1 MSQKT
6 FKKQLMNNF
15 FQTYNTDYQ
24 VADSAGT
31 ATAIFSGSKTRM
43 AVLGIDSTPAYN
55 TCDAQVNI
63 MF

>member
-1 MSQKT
+1 MTQKT

-15 FQTYNTDYQ
+15 LQTYNTDYQ

>member
-1 MSQKT
+1 
-6 FKKQLMNNF
+6 MNIF

-63 MF
+63 MFFSNIVIIYPV